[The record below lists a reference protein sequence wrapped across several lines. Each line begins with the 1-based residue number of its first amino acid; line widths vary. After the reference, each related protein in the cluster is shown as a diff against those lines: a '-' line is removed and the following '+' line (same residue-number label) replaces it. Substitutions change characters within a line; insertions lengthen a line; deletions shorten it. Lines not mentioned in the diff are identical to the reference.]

1 MKKRILLNLFQ
12 GFFYFLL
19 SLGSLHGQ
27 VRLAQLGFD
36 TYGDAVGDNFGVDVS
51 ISADGLTLAVGAHEN
66 DFAGTDAGQVKVF
79 DWNGSAWIQRGADLV
94 GRSADENFGYSVS
107 LSSDGQRVAIGAYGN
122 D

>member
-36 TYGDAVGDNFGVDVS
+36 AYGDAVGDNFGVDVS

-66 DFAGTDAGQVKVF
+66 VFA
-79 DWNGSAWIQRGADLV
+79 
-94 GRSADENFGYSVS
+94 
-107 LSSDGQRVAIGAYGN
+107 
-122 D
+122 